1 LEAAMPKPM
10 QIEFVSDVVCPWC
23 VIGLRGLEKA
33 LSNLKDVVDP
43 TITLQP
49 FELNP
54 QMVPE
59 GEDLNDHIAKKY
71 GARPPEQM
79 AAIRETLQTRAKD
92 LGFAMANRDGSRIY
106 NTFDAHR
113 LLHWAE
119 TQDKA
124 IALKHELFGAYFQET
139 QNVADH
145 DVLVAAAERAG
156 LDATEARK
164 VLADGRYAQD
174 VREAERT
181 WLTSGIN
188 SVPAVVVNRKYLIS
202 GGQPAEAFEEALRNI
217 AAQI

>member
-1 LEAAMPKPM
+1 MAKPI

-23 VIGLRGLEKA
+23 VIGLRGLEQA
-33 LSNLKDVVDP
+33 LAKLTDVVTP

-59 GEDLNDHIAKKY
+59 GEDLNEHIAKKY
-71 GARPPEQM
+71 GHRPPEQM
-79 AAIRETLQTRAKD
+79 KATREMLQSRAKD
-92 LGFAMANRDGSRIY
+92 LGFPMANRDGSRIY

-119 TQDKA
+119 TQGKA
-124 IALKHELFGAYFQET
+124 IALKHELFGAYFSET
-139 QNVADH
+139 KNVSDH

-156 LDATEARK
+156 LAGTEARK
-164 VLADGRYAQD
+164 VLTEGRYTSE
-174 VREAERT
+174 VREAESM
-181 WLTSGIN
+181 WLSSGIN
-188 SVPAVVVNRKYLIS
+188 SVPAVVVNRKFLIS
-202 GGQPAEAFEEALRNI
+202 GGQPAAAFEEALRNI

>member
-1 LEAAMPKPM
+1 
-10 QIEFVSDVVCPWC
+10 
-23 VIGLRGLEKA
+23 
-33 LSNLKDVVDP
+33 
-43 TITLQP
+43 
-49 FELNP
+49 
-54 QMVPE
+54 
-59 GEDLNDHIAKKY
+59 
-71 GARPPEQM
+71 M
-79 AAIRETLQTRAKD
+79 AAIRETLQTRAQD

-124 IALKHELFGAYFQET
+124 IALKHELFGAYFQEA

-156 LDATEARK
+156 LDAAEARK

-188 SVPAVVVNRKYLIS
+188 AVPAVVVNRKYLIS

>member
-1 LEAAMPKPM
+1 MAKPM

-23 VIGLRGLEKA
+23 VIGLRGLEQA
-33 LSNLKDVVDP
+33 LAKLTDVVAP

-54 QMVPE
+54 QMVRE
-59 GEDLNDHIAKKY
+59 GEDLNEHIAKKY
-71 GARPPEQM
+71 GNRPPEQM
-79 AAIRETLQTRAKD
+79 TAIRNTLQERAKD
-92 LGFAMANRDGSRIY
+92 LGFPMANRDGSRIY

-124 IALKHELFGAYFQET
+124 IALKHELFSAYFSDT
-139 QNVADH
+139 KNVSDH
-145 DVLVAAAERAG
+145 DELVAAAERVG
-156 LDATEARK
+156 LDGAEARK
-164 VLADGRYAQD
+164 VLTENRYADD

-181 WLTSGIN
+181 WVTAGIS
-188 SVPAVVVNRKYLIS
+188 SVPSVVINRKFLIS
-202 GGQPAEAFEEALRNI
+202 GGQPAEAFEDALRKI